1 MFDGLISTKTGMPIS
16 PAVFPP
22 ACSTFSQM
30 SFDDMWD
37 EAHMSQV
44 CHYVRAGK
52 DSKIPEEFR
61 DYIPRKL

>member
-1 MFDGLISTKTGMPIS
+1 MNYVCISGCVT
-16 PAVFPP
+16 
-22 ACSTFSQM
+22 
-30 SFDDMWD
+30 DDMWD

-52 DSKIPEEFR
+52 DLKIPEEFR

>member
-1 MFDGLISTKTGMPIS
+1 
-16 PAVFPP
+16 
-22 ACSTFSQM
+22 M

-52 DSKIPEEFR
+52 DLKIPEEFR